1 MGRYIEAQLSVI
13 GSPWKMEWFIPPA
26 AAVTWSVVHNKWCPP
41 TIPSLHLGSWQPAAG
56 PPSARTSWYLDPR
69 SVLSW
74 HHVQLHPPPAS
85 PASTAATA
93 PHNSSLLLSSPTAM
107 RGPPTAQCLAASI
120 WTDEQIA
127 AGDGG
132 NSNTIQRSTN
142 YCKPWA
148 GFCHTAWGPA
158 TLWQWEAN
166 HERLHI
172 SVFALLLQL
181 S

>member
-1 MGRYIEAQLSVI
+1 MKWDVISKPSYQLS
-13 GSPWKMEWFIPPA
+13 GLHERWNDLFPSCC
-26 AAVTWSVVHNKWCPP
+26 SDLVHSKWCPP

-148 GFCHTAWGPA
+148 GFCHTAWGAA
-158 TLWQWEAN
+158 TFWQWEAN

-172 SVFALLLQL
+172 SIFALLLQL